1 MRFTLIVAGVLAVA
15 LLVPAF
21 MLSVAPARAASSASV
36 SILFDLGDGTY
47 FWARETVANPAATNA
62 TWDAVQAAAASL
74 GLWVSWTWYSG
85 TFGSGIFLTD
95 IGNRSPPSIGLFVWN
110 RTADVWDVAQVGVSD
125 LVVKDGDAIA
135 LTDTDYNPFT
145 YNPYLPAATPLNPYP
160 VAEFRGD
167 LANLGSTLS
176 AAPYGVRVAWDRN
189 LGVPEIDSTPTV
201 VGGRAYVLTERGL
214 FALDESTGAVVWSN
228 PSIRGLSTPAF
239 FNGTVLAS
247 GADGRVHDV
256 DAATGT
262 ERWNVTI
269 HLSSTLCGITS
280 SPKLLFDTAY
290 IGTFN
295 ESGGAGEVA
304 ALWSTNGTIR
314 WRHTAPGSVHFSSP
328 AVSNNTVYVGI
339 MGRLNTTTQIT
350 YDPPYGLLALN
361 ATSGAQRWFLS
372 LNASVAA
379 SPAIVGGTVFVPA
392 KDGNLYALD
401 PATGRVRWQKAV
413 LAGVSSPAVH
423 DGTVFIAGGSGS
435 FGGRGLLT
443 ALNATTGATLWT
455 FLPNGVVQSSVTFA
469 DGLLLFS
476 TNVANGTMYAV
487 GAASGNEVWSYTPA
501 PAQYILGSP
510 VAADGMVFAPSDNG
524 HVYAFAANPGH
535 LLNLT
540 ANISGNLTAGNGVDV
555 GLAVRAAAGLATRV
569 WLNASFF
576 GLANLTA
583 TPAPATGSGLNLS
596 WYFAS
601 IPFGT
606 TVSIRVHGMA
616 ICPPRPPASGSN
628 LVACGPTGVV
638 ASLHATY
645 RDAGGVAQAPL
656 VQSYSPS
663 YWAGYAS
670 LQGVGPLVLLVG
682 VAAPVAVVLAIL
694 VLLYRRRRRGGK
706 TRGT

>member
-21 MLSVAPARAASSASV
+21 MLSVASARAASSASV

-62 TWDAVQAAAASL
+62 TWDAVRAAAASL
-74 GLWVSWTWYSG
+74 GLWISWTWYSG
-85 TFGSGIFLTD
+85 AFESGIFLTD

-135 LTDTDYNPFT
+135 LTDTDYNPVT

-160 VAEFRGD
+160 VTEFRGD

-189 LGVPEIDSTPTV
+189 VGVPEIDSTPTV
-201 VGGRAYVLTERGL
+201 VGGRAYILTERGL
-214 FALDESTGAVVWSN
+214 FALHESTGAIVWSN
-228 PSIRGLSTPAF
+228 PAIKGLSTPAF
-239 FNGTVLAS
+239 FNGTILVG
-247 GADGRVHDV
+247 GADGRVHDL

-262 ERWNVTI
+262 ELWNVTV
-269 HLSSTLCGITS
+269 HLASTLCGITS

-290 IGTFN
+290 VGTFN

-304 ALWSTNGTIR
+304 ALWATNGTIR
-314 WRHTAPGSVHFSSP
+314 WRHTAPGSVDFSSP
-328 AVSNNTVYVGI
+328 AVANATVFVGI

-350 YDPPYGLLALN
+350 YNPPYGVLALN
-361 ATSGAQRWFLS
+361 ATSGAQRWFLP

-379 SPAIVGGTVFVPA
+379 SPAIAGGTLFVPA
-392 KDGNLYALD
+392 KNGHLYALD
-401 PATGRVRWQKAV
+401 PATGRTRWQTAV
-413 LAGVSSPAVH
+413 HAGVSSPAVH
-423 DGTVFIAGGSGS
+423 GGTVFVAGGSGS
-435 FGGRGLLT
+435 FGGPGLLT

-455 FLPNGVVQSSVTFA
+455 FAPNGVVESSVTFA

-476 TNVANGTMYAV
+476 TNVANGTVY
-487 GAASGNEVWSYTPA
+487 AASAATGDEVWSYTPT

-524 HVYAFAANPGH
+524 HVYAFAANPGP
-535 LLNLT
+535 LLNLMT
-540 ANISGNLTAGNGVDV
+540 DVSGNLSAENGVDV
-555 GLAVRAAAGLATRV
+555 SLAVHAAAGLATTV

-583 TPAPATGSGLNLS
+583 TPAPATWSGLNLS
-596 WYFAS
+596 WYFDS

-606 TVSIRVHGMA
+606 TVSIRVHGEV
-616 ICPPRPPASGSN
+616 ICPSRPPSSGAN

-638 ASLHATY
+638 ASLHTTY
-645 RDAGGVAQAPL
+645 RDAGGVVQAPL
-656 VQSYSPS
+656 MHLYSPS
-663 YWAGYAS
+663 YWAEYAPP
-670 LQGVGPLVLLVG
+670 QGVGPVVLVG
-682 VAAPVAVVLAIL
+682 VATVVAVGLAVL
-694 VLLYRRRRRGGK
+694 VLLYRRRRRGGRI
-706 TRGT
+706 RGT